1 MFYDELQ
8 LVTHLILYPSVPNVS
23 WELSS
28 GHEKSKTKLTASIQK
43 EEEEK
48 KIKPYKM
55 HHGIPV

>member
-1 MFYDELQ
+1 MY
-8 LVTHLILYPSVPNVS
+8 LIFYPSVPNVS